1 MKNLALIFLLA
12 LVVSCGTSNHPTEI
26 SYEVPY
32 KTTVTPKMWEE
43 NQLTSF
49 YVNRNNDTTKAVM
62 HYTIA
67 SLESPIKAVTDS
79 ITNSFLSTTIKV
91 PLDYKAMDY
100 IIDSFVYEYQML
112 SNNDTMHYTAWEW
125 DVSLNYDTVFTNYL
139 VADFSQYS
147 FTGGAHGNSVH
158 NFYTIDLNSKKVL
171 KLKDI
176 CTNIPELEKRMEVV
190 FRKFFELAPTHDLEE
205 AGFWFTNNQFKLN
218 NNFYF
223 DNEKL
228 VFLYNQYEIA
238 AYAVGQIWLE
248 IPLDSVKDIL
258 TINREE

>member
-1 MKNLALIFLLA
+1 MNYLVHIFLLA
-12 LVVSCGTSNHPTEI
+12 LIESCGTSNHPKEV

-32 KTTVTPKMWEE
+32 KTTTPPKMWDE

-49 YVNRNNDTTKAVM
+49 CINRNNDTTKAILN
-62 HYTIA
+62 YTIA
-67 SLESPIKAVTDS
+67 SLESPIKSLTDS
-79 ITNSFLSTTIKV
+79 ITNAFLGTNIKV

-112 SNNDTMHYTAWEW
+112 SNSDTMDFFAWEW
-125 DVSLNYDTVFTNYL
+125 DVALQYDTVFTNYL
-139 VADFSQYS
+139 IADFSQYS

-190 FRKFFELAPTHDLEE
+190 FRTFFELSPTQNLEE
-205 AGFWFTNNQFKLN
+205 AGFWFANNQFKLN

-223 DNEKL
+223 DNEKI
-228 VFLYNQYEIA
+228 VFLYNQYEVA

-248 IPLDSVKDIL
+248 IPLNAVKDIL
-258 TINREE
+258 TINRGE